1 MQTKNTSRFTMTAA
15 SFAAVCFLAA
25 CGGSGGGDDDSPS
38 SAGVSNEVAE
48 GYAADSASMPVVA
61 ADGVDLAVET
71 VEAGLIGAAG
81 GGQVTAQSVD
91 GSRACAGGGTVSWTV
106 TSANPS
112 DEGNGQLDAGEVV
125 DVDYAGCIAA
135 DGTTTLDG
143 SLKLTVV
150 ARDATSSDLTLLV
163 SGLKL
168 TKPAGS
174 FTVGGGLRLQR
185 ETVAVDGGGSERHRT
200 LSAESIAMVTMIG
213 QRESNYRLRDVDWTI
228 VKTYDAG
235 GAFVSRT
242 HDGELTLEADNPRR
256 PDAQLAI
263 ATDGVLTV
271 GSDGYVA
278 AGRLVATSLDNQL
291 TATWADASV
300 TITLDLGRDG
310 SIDRT
315 WTITRETWLG
325 RVG

>member
-1 MQTKNTSRFTMTAA
+1 MQAKNKSRFMMTAA
-15 SFAAVCFLAA
+15 SVAAVCFLAA
-25 CGGSGGGDDDSPS
+25 CGGSGGDDDDSPS
-38 SAGVSNEVAE
+38 SAGISNEVAE
-48 GYAADSASMPVVA
+48 GYAADSAAMPVVA

-71 VEAGLIGAAG
+71 VESGLAAG
-81 GGQVTAQSVD
+81 VARGGVTAQSTS
-91 GSRACAGGGTVSWTV
+91 GSRACAGGGTVDWTV
-106 TSANPS
+106 TSANPAN
-112 DEGNGQLDAGEVV
+112 EGNGQLDAGEVV
-125 DVDYAGCIAA
+125 DATYAGCIAA

-143 SLKLTVV
+143 SLKVTVI
-150 ARDATSSDLTLLV
+150 ARDATSSDLTLLL
-163 SGLKL
+163 SGLKI

-185 ETVAVDGGGSERHRT
+185 ETAAVDGGGSERRRT
-200 LSAESIAMVTMIG
+200 LSSESVAMVTLIG
-213 QRESNYRLRDVDWTI
+213 QRESNYNLRDVDWSV

-235 GAFVSRT
+235 GAFVSRA
-242 HDGELTLEADNPRR
+242 HSGELTLEADNPRR

-263 ATDGVLTV
+263 ATDGALTV

-278 AGRLVATSLDNQL
+278 AGRLVATSTENQL
-291 TATWADASV
+291 SATWAAGSV

-315 WTITRETWLG
+315 WTITRETLLG